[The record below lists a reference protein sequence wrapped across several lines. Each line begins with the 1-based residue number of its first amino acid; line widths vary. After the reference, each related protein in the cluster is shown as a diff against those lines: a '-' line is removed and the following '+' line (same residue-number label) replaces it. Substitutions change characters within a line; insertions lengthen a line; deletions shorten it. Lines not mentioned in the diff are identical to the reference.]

1 MGVYI
6 VYRALY
12 NPKAALSAI
21 GMIVYAI
28 LAIALWIRE
37 SIATRLSFSF
47 ARKAFPKYNSRLS
60 LASRF

>member
-1 MGVYI
+1 

-28 LAIALWIRE
+28 LAIALWVRE
-37 SIATRLSFSF
+37 SMT
-47 ARKAFPKYNSRLS
+47 SRL
-60 LASRF
+60 LFHF